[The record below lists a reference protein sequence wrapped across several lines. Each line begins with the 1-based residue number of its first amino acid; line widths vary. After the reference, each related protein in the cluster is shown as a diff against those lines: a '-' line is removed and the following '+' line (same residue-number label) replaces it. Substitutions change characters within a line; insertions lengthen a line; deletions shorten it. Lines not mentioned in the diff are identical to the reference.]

1 MTAFLISSDIYRTT
15 HYGGKHP
22 LNIPRVGP
30 TLDLIKAMSWYS
42 DTSFVNAPIAKPS
55 LLEKFHSKDY
65 INVLQEVDEKQ
76 KIDEYRSNKYNLGTP
91 SNPLL
96 MECISVQPPQSVGQ
110 LWQQNMHFCMA
121 GLLIWEV
128 VYITV

>member
-42 DTSFVNAPIAKPS
+42 DASFVNAPIAKPS
-55 LLEKFHSKDY
+55 LW
-65 INVLQEVDEKQ
+65 
-76 KIDEYRSNKYNLGTP
+76 KISFEGLYQCPSRS
-91 SNPLL
+91 
-96 MECISVQPPQSVGQ
+96 
-110 LWQQNMHFCMA
+110 
-121 GLLIWEV
+121 
-128 VYITV
+128 